1 MAHLWLVCRCPSCGR
16 HHGSKVPAHRC
27 PLCGHRSV
35 PPFPVHAEAANAA
48 ELQRMV
54 TLANTPEDLRDD
66 LARRL
71 DAVPSQRPREGGGP
85 SAWLGLLRQVA
96 DEEGRLDVEHVAD
109 ALRRAGEPVAAMD
122 VLEHASSAGLVL
134 HEGGA
139 RWRLLE
145 ER

>member
-1 MAHLWLVCRCPSCGR
+1 
-16 HHGSKVPAHRC
+16 
-27 PLCGHRSV
+27 
-35 PPFPVHAEAANAA
+35 
-48 ELQRMV
+48 MV